1 MKHKTSQSGFT
12 LIELIAVMVI
22 LGILAAVLIP
32 RLSTVQESAY
42 EVNAK
47 QMYTALEAHLNMQ
60 SMQAAIQGA
69 HGLKQF
75 PNVTE
80 TGLNYYAED
89 WLDDFDSE
97 HWTQYHDADGGSDCD
112 GDSYDAV
119 YFIYHPHDTWNGAP
133 GATDPD
139 FSDEITA
146 KKDNYYITYFPLT
159 NAEGLADGIVR
170 NEFHLALHSDSGL
183 SGGNKDNNADNAHGT
198 DPVVDN
204 LLHCGGDQK
213 LDDNTTAFLAE
224 SAEVCAL
231 H

>member
-1 MKHKTSQSGFT
+1 MKHNTSQKGFT

-32 RLSTVQESAY
+32 RLSSVQESAY

-47 QMYTALEAHLNMQ
+47 QMYSALEAHLNMQ

-69 HGLKQF
+69 HGLIQF
-75 PNVTE
+75 PDVTE
-80 TGLNYYAED
+80 TDLNYYAED

-97 HWTQYHDADGGSDCD
+97 HWTQYHDADGGDDVD
-112 GDSYDAV
+112 GDAYDAI
-119 YFIYHPHDTWNGAP
+119 YFIYHPHDTWSGSP

-139 FSDEITA
+139 FSDEIVA

-183 SGGNKDNNADNAHGT
+183 SGGNKDNNADNDPAT

-204 LLHCGGDQK
+204 LMHCGGDNK
-213 LDDNTTAFLAE
+213 AADGTTAAVE
-224 SAEVCAL
+224 AAAVCAF

>member
-47 QMYTALEAHLNMQ
+47 QMYTALEAHLQMQ
-60 SMQAAIQGA
+60 SMNAAIQGA
-69 HGLKQF
+69 HGLIQF
-75 PNVTE
+75 PDVTK
-80 TGLNYYAED
+80 TADNFYAED

-97 HWTQYHDADGGSDCD
+97 HWTQYHDATGGSAVDH
-112 GDSYDAV
+112 GSAMDAI
-119 YFIYHPHDTWNGAP
+119 YFIYHPHDTWTTGPDDA
-133 GATDPD
+133 D
-139 FSDEITA
+139 FSAAITA
-146 KKDNYYITYFPLT
+146 KKDNYYITYFPVT
-159 NAEGLADGIVR
+159 NGSGKADGIPR

-183 SGGNKDNNADNAHGT
+183 SGGNKDNQADNEHAT

-204 LLHCGGDQK
+204 LMHCGGDNK
-213 LDDNTTAFLAE
+213 AADGATAASEAAVACTF
-224 SAEVCAL
+224 

>member
-1 MKHKTSQSGFT
+1 MKYKTSQSGFT

-32 RLSTVQESAY
+32 RLSSVQESAY

-47 QMYTALEAHLNMQ
+47 QMYTALEAHLQ
-60 SMQAAIQGA
+60 MQAMNAAISGA
-69 HGLKQF
+69 HGLIQY
-75 PNVTE
+75 PDVTE
-80 TGLNYYAED
+80 TGLNYYAQD

-97 HWTQYHDADGGSDCD
+97 HWTQYHAATHASAVDHGSQM
-112 GDSYDAV
+112 GAI
-119 YFIYHPHDTWNGAP
+119 YFIYHPHDTWTGAP
-133 GATDPD
+133 GATDND

-159 NAEGLADGIVR
+159 NSAGKGDGIVR
-170 NEFHLALHSDSGL
+170 NEFHLSLRSDSGL
-183 SGGNKDNNADNAHGT
+183 SGGNKDNSAQNVDPT

-204 LLHCGGDQK
+204 LMHCGGDNK
-213 LDDNTTAFLAE
+213 DAGGEDSPMEADSPCTF
-224 SAEVCAL
+224 